1 MYRRV
6 IRSENCRLPRI
17 VACALNPRADPAV
30 PTILVS
36 VFYRRDT
43 VYDPTI
49 KRLKGGDDI
58 VVDAGN
64 FTVTQLMMLARA
76 AHAHRARLRIANGP
90 FRVED
95 AMAIR
100 RAGRGHVSYVGPHA
114 A

>member
-1 MYRRV
+1 MH
-6 IRSENCRLPRI
+6 RI
-17 VACALNPRADPAV
+17 YVRILLFSKVFVHTLDP
-30 PTILVS
+30 
-36 VFYRRDT
+36 RDT

-49 KRLKGGDDI
+49 KRLKRGDD
-58 VVDAGN
+58 VVIDAGN

-76 AHAHRARLRIANGP
+76 AHAHEARLRIVNGP